1 MWDGGCGI
9 GMWDWGTSHGPLGGP
24 LTTRG
29 RVQATEVES
38 GRADCDCRAG
48 TASVRLM
55 NGGPHER
62 AFSIMS
68 YVSDMARPVL
78 APSLSF
84 SLSYDDGFGRAFGPE
99 RPLAEMGEG
108 EGEG

>member
-1 MWDGGCGI
+1 MDVGWR
-9 GMWDWGTSHGPLGGP
+9 MWDWDVGLGDEPWAIGGAVDDARASTSDGG
-24 LTTRG
+24 G
-29 RVQATEVES
+29 KWAS
-38 GRADCDCRAG
+38 DYDCRAG

-108 EGEG
+108 EG